1 MYSKYRNQ
9 YNVISIDFSKMPR
22 DCDSYTDYIDRIE
35 TNLIRDLRKEYPQ
48 IEIYEDDSVADVL
61 ETIFEE
67 CDQQRFVFVLD
78 EWDFIFHKDFV
89 TEENKKQYVLFLSN
103 LLKDRSYVQL
113 TYMTGILPIA
123 KYSSGSE
130 LNMFWEYTMASEA
143 KYNEYFGF
151 TDSEV
156 DQLYEKYTRNTREI
170 HISREDLKEWYDGY
184 TTKSGERMYNPR
196 SVVLALTNNN
206 IGNYWTSSGP
216 YDEIFYYVE
225 NNIADVRKD
234 IALMIS
240 GEGVKAKI
248 QEYAATS
255 LNLLTREEILSAMV
269 VYGFLSYYNGKVYIP
284 NKELMDKFDEMVQK
298 EASLGY
304 VYRLAKESERMLE
317 ATLHGDTETM
327 ENILAYVHNTETPI
341 LSYNNETELSVVVN
355 LVYLAARDRY
365 RVEREDK
372 SGKGFV
378 DFIFYPE
385 DRSDTCIIL
394 ELKVDH
400 TPEEAIEQIRDKDYM
415 LRFMGK
421 LGELPKYTG
430 EILGVGISYSKID
443 KIHRC
448 KTEILRNR
456 I

>member
-1 MYSKYRNQ
+1 MGRYLNSSTSYVLYKGQTEQSYFVDKSQMLSELFPFLDSGNTHICITRPRRFGKTVMANMITAFLGKKQDSDSIFKSLKISQNDLYNKYRNQ

-48 IEIYEDDSVADVL
+48 IEIYEDDSAADVL

-216 YDEIFYYVE
+216 YDEIF
-225 NNIADVRKD
+225 
-234 IALMIS
+234 
-240 GEGVKAKI
+240 
-248 QEYAATS
+248 
-255 LNLLTREEILSAMV
+255 SAMI
-269 VYGFLSYYNGKVYIP
+269 VYGFLSYENGEVRIP
-284 NKELMDKFDEMVQK
+284 NKELMNKFDDMIHKASKLKAQKYNKRKWRYVQK
-298 EASLGY
+298 QLKKSKKILYSNAATQKSINS
-304 VYRLAKESERMLE
+304 AKSDLK
-317 ATLHGDTETM
+317 
-327 ENILAYVHNTETPI
+327 
-341 LSYNNETELSVVVN
+341 
-355 LVYLAARDRY
+355 
-365 RVEREDK
+365 K
-372 SGKGFV
+372 SINK
-378 DFIFYPE
+378 
-385 DRSDTCIIL
+385 
-394 ELKVDH
+394 
-400 TPEEAIEQIRDKDYM
+400 
-415 LRFMGK
+415 LRRK
-421 LGELPKYTG
+421 
-430 EILGVGISYSKID
+430 
-443 KIHRC
+443 
-448 KTEILRNR
+448 
-456 I
+456 

>member
-1 MYSKYRNQ
+1 
-9 YNVISIDFSKMPR
+9 MPR
-22 DCDSYTDYIDRIE
+22 DCDSYADYIDRIE

-48 IEIYEDDSVADVL
+48 IEIYEDDSAADVL

-196 SVVLALTNNN
+196 FVVLALTNNN

-216 YDEIFYYVE
+216 
-225 NNIADVRKD
+225 
-234 IALMIS
+234 
-240 GEGVKAKI
+240 
-248 QEYAATS
+248 
-255 LNLLTREEILSAMV
+255 
-269 VYGFLSYYNGKVYIP
+269 
-284 NKELMDKFDEMVQK
+284 
-298 EASLGY
+298 
-304 VYRLAKESERMLE
+304 
-317 ATLHGDTETM
+317 
-327 ENILAYVHNTETPI
+327 
-341 LSYNNETELSVVVN
+341 
-355 LVYLAARDRY
+355 
-365 RVEREDK
+365 
-372 SGKGFV
+372 
-378 DFIFYPE
+378 
-385 DRSDTCIIL
+385 
-394 ELKVDH
+394 
-400 TPEEAIEQIRDKDYM
+400 
-415 LRFMGK
+415 
-421 LGELPKYTG
+421 
-430 EILGVGISYSKID
+430 
-443 KIHRC
+443 
-448 KTEILRNR
+448 
-456 I
+456 

>member
-1 MYSKYRNQ
+1 MGIYFNPTNESFTQAKNSMIYVDKTELIQYTNQVFRTKQKFLCVSRPRRFGKTVMANMITAFLGKKQDSDSIFQSLKISQNNLYNKYRNQ

-22 DCDSYTDYIDRIE
+22 DCDSYADYIDRIE

-48 IEIYEDDSVADVL
+48 IEIYEDDSAADVL

-170 HISREDLKEWYDGY
+170 HISREDLKEWYYGY

-206 IGNYWTSSGP
+206 IGNYWTSLGP
-216 YDEIFYYVE
+216 YDEIFYYIRQ
-225 NNIADVRKD
+225 NIDDVQND
-234 IALMIS
+234 LALMIS
-240 GEGVKAKI
+240 GEAVTAKI
-248 QEYAATS
+248 QEYAAVS
-255 LNLLTREEILSAMV
+255 MNLTTKNEIFSAMI
-269 VYGFLSYYNGKVYIP
+269 VYGFLSYENGEVRIP
-284 NKELMDKFDEMVQK
+284 NKELMNKFDDMIQ
-298 EASLGY
+298 G
-304 VYRLAKESERMLE
+304 
-317 ATLHGDTETM
+317 
-327 ENILAYVHNTETPI
+327 
-341 LSYNNETELSVVVN
+341 
-355 LVYLAARDRY
+355 
-365 RVEREDK
+365 
-372 SGKGFV
+372 
-378 DFIFYPE
+378 
-385 DRSDTCIIL
+385 
-394 ELKVDH
+394 
-400 TPEEAIEQIRDKDYM
+400 
-415 LRFMGK
+415 
-421 LGELPKYTG
+421 
-430 EILGVGISYSKID
+430 
-443 KIHRC
+443 
-448 KTEILRNR
+448 
-456 I
+456 